1 MRIMTR
7 SESKLLESI
16 DTKVTMNDNDDEEK
30 TEILPAVAETIE
42 LEKAGKSD
50 DEQEP
55 KGPKEGKVEDKKR
68 KHNADLKMSERY
80 NEEDAN
86 ITIISSDGMAF
97 KVHTLLLT
105 RAS

>member
-1 MRIMTR
+1 MRITTR
-7 SESKLLESI
+7 SESKLLERI

-50 DEQEP
+50 DEKE
-55 KGPKEGKVEDKKR
+55 PKEGKVEDKKR

-80 NEEDAN
+80 NEEDAD
-86 ITIISSDGMAF
+86 ITIISSDGVAF
-97 KVHTLLLT
+97 KVHALLLT

>member
-55 KGPKEGKVEDKKR
+55 KEAKVEDKKR

-80 NEEDAN
+80 NEEDAD